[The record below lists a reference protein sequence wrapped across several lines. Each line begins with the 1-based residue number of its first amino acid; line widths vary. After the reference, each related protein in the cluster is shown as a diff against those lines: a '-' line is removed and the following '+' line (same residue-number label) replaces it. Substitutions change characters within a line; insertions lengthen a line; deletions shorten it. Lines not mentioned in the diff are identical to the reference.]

1 MSQHIWSPDIVE
13 IGDQIA
19 GLTLAQAAQLSRYL
33 AVAHG
38 LHAASVTEV
47 LPLPQPDIIVRDDI
61 AEPAAFDVVLDGF
74 EATRRISIIRAVRE
88 QMGVGLKEARDLV
101 DAVPCILKHSLTREE
116 AAQLQAELETAGA
129 RVVLRPTAA

>member
-19 GLTLAQAAQLSRYL
+19 GLTLAQAAQLSQYL

-38 LHAASVTEV
+38 LQAASATEV
-47 LPLPQPDIIVRDDI
+47 LPLLQPDIIVRDDI
-61 AEPAAFDVVLDGF
+61 AEPATFDVVLDGF
-74 EATRRISIIRAVRE
+74 EASRRISIIRAVRE

-101 DAVPCILKHSLTREE
+101 EAVPCILKHSLTREE
-116 AAQLQAELETAGA
+116 AIQLQAELETAGA
-129 RVVLRPTAA
+129 KIVLRTAAA